1 MKSSQ
6 VPVAR
11 KEGLVIQETTEE
23 VLVYDLN
30 SNKAHCLNQTAAFVW
45 KSCDGN
51 NSIPEITKLFAKETG
66 ADVHEDL
73 IWLAI
78 DQLNE
83 KDLLQAELA
92 TNLSG
97 RSRRDVIKKI
107 GLATMV
113 ALPIVASLT
122 APTSVLASTSCSCL
136 TDGDCTTQ
144 AGCGSATCNCLAV
157 CAPPPSDPNACPDP
171 LTQKRKSR

>member
-30 SNKAHCLNQTAAFVW
+30 SNRAHCLNQTAAFVW
-45 KSCDGN
+45 KSCNGN
-51 NSIPEITKLFAKETG
+51 NSIPEITRLFEKETG
-66 ADVHEDL
+66 ATVQEDL

-83 KDLLQAELA
+83 KNLLEAEIVSEFA
-92 TNLSG
+92 G
-97 RSRRDVIKKI
+97 RSRREVIKKI
-107 GLATMV
+107 GLATVV

-122 APTSVLASTSCSCL
+122 APTSALASTSCACVNPGACI
-136 TDGDCTTQ
+136 TQTTCPNT
-144 AGCGSATCNCLAV
+144 GNCNINGI
-157 CAPPPSDPNACPDP
+157 CAP
-171 LTQKRKSR
+171 

>member
-11 KEGLVIQETTEE
+11 KEGLVIQETSEE
-23 VLVYDLN
+23 VLVYDLT

-51 NSIPEITKLFAKETG
+51 NSIQEITKLLENENG
-66 ADVHEDL
+66 AVIHEDL

-83 KDLLQAELA
+83 KNLLEKELTTSFA
-92 TNLSG
+92 G
-97 RSRRDVIKKI
+97 RSRREVIKKI
-107 GLATMV
+107 GLAAVV
-113 ALPIVASLT
+113 ALPIVASIT
-122 APTSVLASTSCSCL
+122 APTSALASTSCACVNP
-136 TDGDCTTQ
+136 GDCIVQTMCPSTVN
-144 AGCGSATCNCLAV
+144 CNMSGI
-157 CAPPPSDPNACPDP
+157 CAP
-171 LTQKRKSR
+171 

>member
-11 KEGLVIQETTEE
+11 KEGLVVQETTEE
-23 VLVYDLN
+23 VLVYDLV

-51 NSIPEITKLFAKETG
+51 NSISEITKLFEKESG
-66 ADVHEDL
+66 AVVHEDL

-78 DQLNE
+78 DQLSDKN
-83 KDLLQAELA
+83 LLEAEVA
-92 TNLSG
+92 AEFGGST
-97 RSRRDVIKKI
+97 RREVIKKI
-107 GLATMV
+107 GLATVV

-122 APTSVLASTSCSCL
+122 APTSALASTSCACVGPGACL
-136 TDGDCTTQ
+136 TQTT
-144 AGCGSATCNCLAV
+144 CPNTMNCNGSGI
-157 CAPPPSDPNACPDP
+157 CAP
-171 LTQKRKSR
+171 

>member
-23 VLVYDLN
+23 VLVYDL
-30 SNKAHCLNQTAAFVW
+30 STNKAHCLNQTAAFVW

-51 NSIPEITKLFAKETG
+51 NSISEITNLFEKEMG
-66 ADVHEDL
+66 AVVHEDL

-78 DQLNE
+78 DQLQE
-83 KDLLQAELA
+83 KNLLESEPSPKF
-92 TNLSG
+92 TGS
-97 RSRRDVIKKI
+97 SRREVIKKI
-107 GLATMV
+107 GLATVV

-122 APTSVLASTSCSCL
+122 APTSALASTSCACSNPGACI
-136 TDGDCTTQ
+136 TQTTCPSTVNCNG
-144 AGCGSATCNCLAV
+144 AGI
-157 CAPPPSDPNACPDP
+157 CAP
-171 LTQKRKSR
+171 

>member
-6 VPVAR
+6 IPVAR
-11 KEGLVIQETTEE
+11 KEGLVIQETSQE
-23 VLVYDLN
+23 VLVYDLA

-51 NSIPEITKLFAKETG
+51 NSIPEITRLFENEVGSA
-66 ADVHEDL
+66 VHEDL

-83 KDLLQAELA
+83 KNLLEQELSNGFA
-92 TNLSG
+92 G
-97 RSRRDVIKKI
+97 RSRREVIKKI
-107 GLATMV
+107 GLATVV

-122 APTSVLASTSCSCL
+122 APTSALASTSCACVVP
-136 TDGDCTTQ
+136 GDCIAQT
-144 AGCGSATCNCLAV
+144 GCPNSINCNGSGI
-157 CAPPPSDPNACPDP
+157 CAP
-171 LTQKRKSR
+171 

>member
-11 KEGLVIQETTEE
+11 KEGLVIQETSEE
-23 VLVYDLN
+23 VLVYDL
-30 SNKAHCLNQTAAFVW
+30 STNKAHCLNQTAAFVW

-51 NSIPEITKLFAKETG
+51 NSVPQITELFEKESG
-66 ADVHEDL
+66 SVVHEDL

-83 KDLLQAELA
+83 KNLLEKEMKSSFA
-92 TNLSG
+92 G
-97 RSRRDVIKKI
+97 RSRRDVLKKI
-107 GLATMV
+107 GLATVV

-122 APTSVLASTSCSCL
+122 APTSALASTSCACVNPGACL
-136 TDGDCTTQ
+136 TQTT
-144 AGCGSATCNCLAV
+144 CPSTVNCNGSGV
-157 CAPPPSDPNACPDP
+157 CAP
-171 LTQKRKSR
+171 

>member
-23 VLVYDLN
+23 VLVYDLT

-51 NSIPEITKLFAKETG
+51 NSIPDITKLFENEIG
-66 ADVHEDL
+66 SMVHEDL

-83 KDLLQAELA
+83 KNLLESVVASNFA
-92 TNLSG
+92 G
-97 RSRRDVIKKI
+97 CSRREVIKKI
-107 GLATMV
+107 GLATVV
-113 ALPIVASLT
+113 ALPLVASLT
-122 APTSVLASTSCSCL
+122 APTSALASTSCACVNP
-136 TDGDCTTQ
+136 GDCITQ
-144 AGCGSATCNCLAV
+144 TACPSTVNCNGSGV
-157 CAPPPSDPNACPDP
+157 CAP
-171 LTQKRKSR
+171 